1 MLPNPSLGT
10 TAEPLL
16 EVLDDLVPAELHSAA
31 WARCSGKG
39 WYFGHGSKQG
49 DGSRF
54 WKMDLDADQA
64 FDAIW
69 ELARPRCEALAG
81 TPLRVLRQYANG
93 HTYGLGGRPHQ
104 DDGAFTLL
112 YYPNPEWR
120 DGWDGETVFYD
131 PSGEIS
137 FAIRPRPNRCVFFDT
152 RILHAGRPPSRGC
165 PALRV
170 TVAYKLAR
178 GHSAPSA
185 RPVEQDAVDPV
196 QKLAPESDEAIRIGS
211 AGATHVYSIR
221 IPAEQVDRAVQERLE
236 NLSRTVRLPGFR
248 PGHIPDAV
256 LKERYGAQARSHALN
271 RLAAEAMDR
280 ALPKGS
286 IASAIER
293 KGGAQSGDLEMRVS
307 ATHLPDLPPVD
318 FSEVTLE
325 RLTAED
331 ATLQAAGVT
340 PEAAT
345 AMFRDHLK
353 AQVLDRLDSAYRFP
367 VLPSLVEREFAVIWK
382 AAQSEAE
389 IPADAQAQASSQLRA
404 IAERRLR
411 LGLVVT
417 EMARRFEIRSGQGSE
432 LEDQVIDRL
441 LAQAPVQ
448 EHALTEQE
456 LREMLKA

>member
-1 MLPNPSLGT
+1 
-10 TAEPLL
+10 
-16 EVLDDLVPAELHSAA
+16 
-31 WARCSGKG
+31 
-39 WYFGHGSKQG
+39 
-49 DGSRF
+49 
-54 WKMDLDADQA
+54 
-64 FDAIW
+64 
-69 ELARPRCEALAG
+69 
-81 TPLRVLRQYANG
+81 
-93 HTYGLGGRPHQ
+93 
-104 DDGAFTLL
+104 
-112 YYPNPEWR
+112 
-120 DGWDGETVFYD
+120 
-131 PSGEIS
+131 
-137 FAIRPRPNRCVFFDT
+137 
-152 RILHAGRPPSRGC
+152 
-165 PALRV
+165 
-170 TVAYKLAR
+170 
-178 GHSAPSA
+178 
-185 RPVEQDAVDPV
+185 
-196 QKLAPESDEAIRIGS
+196 
-211 AGATHVYSIR
+211 
-221 IPAEQVDRAVQERLE
+221 VDRAVQERLE